1 MRRLPPLG
9 AIQAF
14 VHAAR
19 LGSVKA
25 AAESLALSASALTR
39 RIQSLEQF
47 IGATLFERHNNSVE
61 LNARGLAFLADVEP
75 HVDALVMAVER
86 VDVSARMRIRIAV
99 PSLFASQRLMPA
111 LPELRQRQPGL
122 MIDVDT
128 GANRISRLSEGV
140 DAAIAITD
148 QVDSKLYSRM
158 LERGRIVA
166 IGSRSLASS
175 VRSPADVRNLQI
187 LLHRDMPNAF
197 SVWAEAVGLPDMAPA
212 GVSYFDAGQLI
223 LDAAA
228 GGLGM
233 AFMLD
238 SHLEFSADERLTQY
252 FGQSVESPYAYWFAC
267 SPSALERRPVKLF
280 HNWLFEYFARVQS
293 ARPPN
298 AEVKLSLAIET
309 AGRRRG

>member
-1 MRRLPPLG
+1 VRRLPPLG

-25 AAESLALSASALTR
+25 AADSLALSAPALTR

-47 IGATLFERHNNSVE
+47 IGATLFERHNNSVH
-61 LNARGLAFLADVEP
+61 LNARGSAFLADVEP
-75 HVDALVMAVER
+75 HVDALAMAIER
-86 VDVSARMRIRIAV
+86 VSAGAGMRIRIAV

-111 LPELRQRQPGL
+111 LPELRQRQSDL
-122 MIDVDT
+122 VIDVDT
-128 GANRISRLSEGV
+128 GANRISRLAEGV

-148 QVDSKLYSRM
+148 HVDGKLYSRM

-166 IGSRSLASS
+166 IGSRALASN
-175 VRSPADVRNLQI
+175 VGNPGDLRDLQI

-197 SVWAEAVGLPDMAPA
+197 NVWANAVGMPNISPA

-238 SHLEFSADERLTQY
+238 SHLKFSADERLVQY

-267 SPSALERRPVKLF
+267 PPASLERQPVKLF
-280 HNWLFEYFARVQS
+280 HNWLFEYFAK
-293 ARPPN
+293 N
-298 AEVKLSLAIET
+298 E
-309 AGRRRG
+309 

>member
-25 AAESLALSASALTR
+25 AADSLALSAPALTR

-47 IGATLFERHNNSVE
+47 IGASLFERHNNSVQ
-61 LNARGLAFLADVEP
+61 LNALGSAFLADVEP
-75 HVDALVMAVER
+75 HVDALATAVER
-86 VDVSARMRIRIAV
+86 VDGSGRMRIRIAV

-111 LPELRQRQPGL
+111 LPELRERHPDL

-140 DAAIAITD
+140 DVAIAITD
-148 QVDSKLYSRM
+148 AVDGKLYSKM

-166 IGSRSLASS
+166 IGSRALASS
-175 VRSPADVRNLQI
+175 IRSPADLSNLQI

-197 SVWAEAVGLPDMAPA
+197 SVWAEAIGLPGMAPA

-228 GGLGM
+228 GGLGI

-238 SHLEFSADERLTQY
+238 SHLQFSADDRLTQY
-252 FGQSVESPYAYWFAC
+252 FEKSIESPYAYYFAC
-267 SPSALERRPVKLF
+267 SPASLERRPVKIF
-280 HNWLFEYFARVQS
+280 HNWLFEYFI
-293 ARPPN
+293 N
-298 AEVKLSLAIET
+298 
-309 AGRRRG
+309 